1 MEPWEQAA
9 ERVAASRIYR
19 QVSAE
24 LIGRL
29 ARQEAAKGRS
39 GKELDK
45 AVKNLLHRDWGAF
58 VGGGVAKAERLY
70 RQGVAA
76 LPDAPT
82 RADWQRAVAPALG
95 QHASTAGRIAHLE
108 RLGALLAPVARD
120 ATSVVD
126 VACGLNPLSL
136 PFWPFERLERYTA
149 WDIDAGAVALVN
161 AFLADY
167 GLPPGAAVTDAVH
180 AMPPPADLALI
191 FQFLPVAE
199 RQERGAALR
208 LLSLPARRL
217 AVTLPT
223 ASLGGNRRG
232 MAQRNADW
240 MAALLEGSPRTL
252 ITRAQVGAEWLYLLE

>member
-9 ERVAASRIYR
+9 ERVAASRNYR
-19 QVSAE
+19 QVSGE
-24 LIGRL
+24 LIRRL
-29 ARQEAAKGRS
+29 AQQEAAKGRS

-58 VGGGVAKAERLY
+58 AGGGSAKAARLY
-70 RQGVAA
+70 RQGVEA
-76 LPDAPT
+76 LPAAPV
-82 RADWQRAVAPALG
+82 RADWQRAVTPALG

-108 RLGALLAPVARD
+108 RVGAFLAPIAGSV
-120 ATSVVD
+120 TSVMD
-126 VACGLNPLSL
+126 IACGLNPLSL
-136 PFWPFERLERYTA
+136 PFMPFERLERYTA

-161 AFLADY
+161 DFLADY
-167 GLPPGAAVTDAVH
+167 GLQPGAAVADAVRTP
-180 AMPPPADLALI
+180 PPPADLALI

-208 LLSLPARRL
+208 LLGSPARWV

-240 MAALLEGSPRTL
+240 MAALLEASPRAL
-252 ITRAQVGAEWLYLLE
+252 LARAQVGGEWLYLLE